1 MDWIYLLFSSF
12 IGYFIGSIPFCWALA
27 KLKAGVDLREF
38 GSTTVGA
45 RNAGRAAGK
54 VVGFTGGILDIS
66 KGILTIA
73 ILDYLP
79 YGGSEHELGVA
90 LAGSF
95 VIAGHNYPIFLRFQG
110 GRGVAASVGVCLY
123 INFFLLIT
131 WAVYLF
137 LLVLIVRYMPIA
149 YSLDYILLIPTVYYL
164 SDWWPYHT
172 MESFEAMIL
181 MAGVTFF
188 ILTRQWENL
197 MKIRSGDIKPINA
210 VSFFKGRFSELMK

>member
-1 MDWIYLLFSSF
+1 MDWIYLLLSSL
-12 IGYFIGSIPFCWALA
+12 IGYVVGSIPFCWALA

-54 VVGFTGGILDIS
+54 VVGFTGGILDIT

-73 ILDYLP
+73 ILNSLD

-90 LAGSF
+90 LAGTF
-95 VIAGHNYPIFLRFQG
+95 VIAGHNYPIFLGFQG

-123 INFFLLIT
+123 LNIFCLLS

-137 LLVLIVRYMPIA
+137 ILVLIVRYMPVA

-164 SDWWPYHT
+164 SDWWPYHM
-172 MESFEAMIL
+172 MEPFESMVL

-188 ILTRQWENL
+188 ILTRQVENL
-197 MKIRSGDIKPINA
+197 MKIRSGEIKRINVA
-210 VSFFKGRFSELMK
+210 AFFKGRFSELMR